1 MTAYRRIAV
10 LMGGRS
16 AEREV
21 SLSSGRGVMKALAE
35 EGFAPVSVDPGDNHS
50 SENLWQQ
57 LWEAKPDAVFNALHG
72 RFGEDGTVQGLLELM
87 RLPYTHSG
95 VLSSAL
101 AMHKERT
108 KDVYRAAGLPV
119 VKSIVVDRHAAA
131 REHLMEPPYVVKP
144 VNEGSSVGIFII
156 RKGDNRPPAELGSET
171 WNLSSEMMVEEF
183 VPGRE
188 LTVAVMGGS
197 SHGRDG
203 ALGVTEITT
212 ELEFYDY
219 EAKYAPNGSK
229 HILPADLPRAVSDQ
243 AMDLA
248 VAAHK
253 ALGCRGVSRT
263 DFRYDDTGASNSS
276 KGPRLILLETN
287 TQPGMTPTA
296 LVPEQAAHVGIS
308 YAKLCRWMVEDASC
322 DR

>member
-1 MTAYRRIAV
+1 MTAFKRIAV

-21 SLSSGRGVMKALAE
+21 SFSSGRGVLQALKE
-35 EGFAPVSVDPGDNHS
+35 EGFDAVEIDPADDLQS
-50 SENLWQQ
+50 Q
-57 LWEAKPDAVFNALHG
+57 LRAARPDAVFNALHG
-72 RFGEDGTVQGLLELM
+72 RFGEDGTVQGILEWM

-95 VLSSAL
+95 VLASAL

-108 KDVYRAAGLPV
+108 KDIYRAAGLPV
-119 VKSIVVDRHAAA
+119 VKSIVCDRRIAGA
-131 REHLMEPPYVVKP
+131 RHMMEPPYVVKP

-156 RKGDNRPPAELGSET
+156 RKGDNRPPAALGAED

-188 LTVAVMGGS
+188 LTVSVMGD
-197 SHGRDG
+197 RP
-203 ALGVTEITT
+203 LCVTEITT
-212 ELEFYDY
+212 TLEFYDY
-219 EAKYAPNGSK
+219 EAKYAPGGSK
-229 HILPADLPRAVSDQ
+229 HVLPAQVPDSIARDCMEMSVI
-243 AMDLA
+243 
-248 VAAHK
+248 AHK

-263 DFRYDDTGASNSS
+263 DFRYDDTTD
-276 KGPRLILLETN
+276 KPRLILLETN
-287 TQPGMTPTA
+287 TQPGMTPTS
-296 LVPEQAAHVGIS
+296 LVPEQAAYVGMS

>member
-1 MTAYRRIAV
+1 MTSSFRKIAV

-21 SLSSGRGVMKALAE
+21 SLSSGRGVVKALRE
-35 EGFAPVSVDPGDNHS
+35 EGFDAFPLDPGDNPG
-50 SENLWQQ
+50 QQ
-57 LWEAKPDAVFNALHG
+57 LFEAKPDAVFNALHG

-87 RLPYTHSG
+87 RIPYTHSG

-119 VKSIVVDRHAAA
+119 VKSIVADRRQVANT
-131 REHLMEPPYVVKP
+131 HLMEPPYVIKP
-144 VNEGSSVGIFII
+144 VNEGSSVGIYII
-156 RKGDNRPPAELGSET
+156 RKGDNRPPAELGSEK
-171 WNLSSEMMVEEF
+171 WNLSNEMMVEEF

-188 LTVAVMGGS
+188 LTVSVLGANSFGEE
-197 SHGRDG
+197 R

-212 ELEFYDY
+212 DLEFYDY
-219 EAKYAPNGSK
+219 EAKYAPGGSK
-229 HILPADLPRAVSDQ
+229 HILPAVIPPKIAEE
-243 AMDLA
+243 AMALA

-253 ALGCRGVSRT
+253 ALGCRGVTRT
-263 DFRYDDTGASNSS
+263 DFRYDDTGSNH
-276 KGPRLILLETN
+276 RMILLETN
-287 TQPGMTPTA
+287 TQPGMTPTS
-296 LVPEQAAHVGIS
+296 LVPEQAGHVGMT
-308 YAKLCRWMVEDASC
+308 YAKLCRWIVEDASC

>member
-1 MTAYRRIAV
+1 MTAFKRIAV

-21 SLSSGRGVMKALAE
+21 SFSSGRGVMKALKE
-35 EGFAPVSVDPGDNHS
+35 EGFDAIEIDPADDLPS
-50 SENLWQQ
+50 Q
-57 LWEAKPDAVFNALHG
+57 LRAVKPDAVFNALHG
-72 RFGEDGTVQGLLELM
+72 RFGEDGTVQGILEWM

-95 VLSSAL
+95 VLASAL

-108 KDVYRAAGLPV
+108 KDIYRAAGLPV
-119 VKSIVVDRHAAA
+119 VKSIVCDRREAGA
-131 REHLMEPPYVVKP
+131 RHMMEPPYVVKP

-156 RKGDNRPPAELGSET
+156 RKGDNRPPAALGAED

-188 LTVAVMGGS
+188 LTVSVMGD
-197 SHGRDG
+197 RP
-203 ALGVTEITT
+203 LCVTEITT
-212 ELEFYDY
+212 TLEFYDY
-219 EAKYAPNGSK
+219 EAKYAPGGSK
-229 HILPADLPRAVSDQ
+229 HVLPAQVPDS
-243 AMDLA
+243 
-248 VAAHK
+248 VARDCMEMSVIAHK

-263 DFRYDDTGASNSS
+263 DFRYDDTTD
-276 KGPRLILLETN
+276 KPRLILLETN
-287 TQPGMTPTA
+287 TQPGMTPTS
-296 LVPEQAAHVGIS
+296 LVPEQAAYVGMS